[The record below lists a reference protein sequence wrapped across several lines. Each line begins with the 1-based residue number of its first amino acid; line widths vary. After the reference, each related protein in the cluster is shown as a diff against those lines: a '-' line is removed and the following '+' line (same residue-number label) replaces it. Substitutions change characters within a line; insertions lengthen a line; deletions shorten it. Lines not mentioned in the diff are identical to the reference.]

1 MTERSLRVLEFH
13 KIRAELSKYC
23 VSDMGREKCEAL
35 VPTNRIADV
44 RRMQQETEEARVV
57 LTYLGG
63 TPMIPFA
70 DVRASLHLAEIGSAL
85 SPRALLDIAACLRAA
100 RAARDALVTDRDNTP
115 MLTANASRLS
125 TNRTLEQAIGD
136 AILSEEEI
144 ADRASPELFTIRRK
158 MRSCNER
165 VRERLNGMIHSPTTQ
180 KYLQEAII
188 TMRADRYVLPV
199 KQEYRGMV
207 PGIVHD
213 QSATGATI
221 FVEPMAVV
229 EIGNELKQ
237 LIASEKAEIDRIL
250 RALSAQVAPDA
261 AAIADNLAILAQL
274 DFAFAKASLARE
286 MMACEPKVNDEGRI
300 DIRRGRHPLI
310 DPQKV
315 VPLDI
320 RLGADFTTLIITG
333 PNTGGK
339 TVTLKTTGLFTLMAQ
354 SGLQVPAEHGTEL
367 AVFDDV
373 FADIGDEQSIEQSL
387 STFSGHMTN
396 IVSILTQ
403 VTPDSLVLFDELGAG
418 TDPTEGAA
426 LAQAILSTLLDMH
439 TRTVATTHYSELKE
453 YALTTE
459 NVENASVEFD
469 VTTLRP
475 TYRLSIGIPGK
486 SNAFEISRKLGLP
499 EFVIGKAKELLSKEQ
514 VRFEDVIANAEYHR
528 QVAERERQIAEEASR
543 EMVAIRN
550 QAEAERRKL
559 EEQRE
564 RSIKKAKEEAK
575 RIVENARRESD
586 AIIAE
591 LRAMKKAGGAQEHEI
606 QRVRK
611 QVDTA
616 QEALADK
623 PEEAAGEVPKSVK
636 VGDMVHIASMDV
648 DATVMS
654 LPDAKGYLQ
663 LKVGMMKMRAQMSDL
678 RTLSLTQKLIKK
690 EQKKQE
696 HKRAMREQRVDVMTR
711 PVRQEL
717 DVRGM
722 ALDEAIP
729 EVQKFLDDAMLSSL
743 GEVSIIHG
751 NGTGILRA
759 GIQDC
764 LRRHPCVSSFRL
776 GRYGEGE
783 TGVTIVSLK

>member
-1 MTERSLRVLEFH
+1 M
-13 KIRAELSKYC
+13 
-23 VSDMGREKCEAL
+23 
-35 VPTNRIADV
+35 
-44 RRMQQETEEARVV
+44 
-57 LTYLGG
+57 
-63 TPMIPFA
+63 
-70 DVRASLHLAEIGSAL
+70 
-85 SPRALLDIAACLRAA
+85 
-100 RAARDALVTDRDNTP
+100 
-115 MLTANASRLS
+115 
-125 TNRTLEQAIGD
+125 
-136 AILSEEEI
+136 
-144 ADRASPELFTIRRK
+144 
-158 MRSCNER
+158 
-165 VRERLNGMIHSPTTQ
+165 
-180 KYLQEAII
+180 
-188 TMRADRYVLPV
+188 
-199 KQEYRGMV
+199 
-207 PGIVHD
+207 
-213 QSATGATI
+213 
-221 FVEPMAVV
+221 
-229 EIGNELKQ
+229 
-237 LIASEKAEIDRIL
+237 
-250 RALSAQVAPDA
+250 
-261 AAIADNLAILAQL
+261 
-274 DFAFAKASLARE
+274 
-286 MMACEPKVNDEGRI
+286 
-300 DIRRGRHPLI
+300 
-310 DPQKV
+310 
-315 VPLDI
+315 
-320 RLGADFTTLIITG
+320 
-333 PNTGGK
+333 
-339 TVTLKTTGLFTLMAQ
+339 
-354 SGLQVPAEHGTEL
+354 
-367 AVFDDV
+367 
-373 FADIGDEQSIEQSL
+373 
-387 STFSGHMTN
+387 
-396 IVSILTQ
+396 
-403 VTPDSLVLFDELGAG
+403 
-418 TDPTEGAA
+418 
-426 LAQAILSTLLDMH
+426 
-439 TRTVATTHYSELKE
+439 
-453 YALTTE
+453 
-459 NVENASVEFD
+459 
-469 VTTLRP
+469 
-475 TYRLSIGIPGK
+475 
-486 SNAFEISRKLGLP
+486 
-499 EFVIGKAKELLSKEQ
+499 
-514 VRFEDVIANAEYHR
+514 RFEDVIANAEYHR

>member
-35 VPTNRIADV
+35 VPTNRIAEV

-125 TNRTLEQAIGD
+125 TNRALEQAIGD

-199 KQEYRGMV
+199 KQEYRSMV

-475 TYRLSIGIPGK
+475 TYRVSIGIPGK

-678 RTLSLTQKLIKK
+678 RTLSSTQKLIKK